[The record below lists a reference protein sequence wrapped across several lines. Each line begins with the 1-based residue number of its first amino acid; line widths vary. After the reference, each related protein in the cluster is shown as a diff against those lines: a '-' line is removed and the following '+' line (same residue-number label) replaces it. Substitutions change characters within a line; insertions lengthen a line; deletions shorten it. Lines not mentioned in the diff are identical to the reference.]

1 MKERT
6 VAIAEIQ
13 QILDGLSEQFS
24 EDCSALVITRD
35 SRPSL
40 TIMSYQ
46 TYQELLAN
54 VESLQTMLE
63 IMLGSEKTDAPHMA
77 KAEMPCSESKSWEEF
92 REEVGW

>member
-1 MKERT
+1 MKERIVT
-6 VAIAEIQ
+6 LAEIQ
-13 QILDGLSEQFS
+13 QILESLSEQFS

-40 TIMSYQ
+40 TIIPYQ

-54 VESLQTMLE
+54 VESLQTMVE
-63 IMLGSEKTDAPHMA
+63 IMLGGEKTDMPRTA
-77 KAEMPCSESKSWEEF
+77 KAEMPRGESKSWEEF